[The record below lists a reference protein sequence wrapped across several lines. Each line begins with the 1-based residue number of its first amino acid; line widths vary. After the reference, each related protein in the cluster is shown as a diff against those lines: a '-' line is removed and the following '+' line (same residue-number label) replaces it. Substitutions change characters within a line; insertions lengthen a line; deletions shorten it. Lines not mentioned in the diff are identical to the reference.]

1 MATKLGIYNKALT
14 EHLGER
20 KLASLTEAR
29 EPRRVLDD
37 IWDEGLVK
45 ACLEAGQWK
54 FAKRTLKLT
63 YNPDVTPAFGHKYA
77 FDKPVDFV
85 RLAGVYSDEFCQIPL
100 LQYQEEAGQWF
111 ASLQEIFIEFI
122 SIDNAYGNGLANWPA
137 AFADYVAGNAAL
149 RASPRLQGNS
159 TDKAALKGDVDKL
172 LKAALS
178 KDAMEGPTKFL
189 PEGSW
194 ASARRG
200 NVGPF
205 RDRGGRGSL
214 LG

>member
-1 MATKLGIYNKALT
+1 MATKLGIFNKALT

-20 KLASLTEAR
+20 KLASITEAR
-29 EPRRVLDD
+29 EPARVLGD
-37 IWDEGLVK
+37 IWDNGLVK

-63 YNPDVTPAFGHKYA
+63 YNPDVTPAFGHRYA
-77 FDKPVDFV
+77 FDKPTDFV
-85 RLAGVYSDEFCQIPL
+85 RLVGVYSDEFCRVPL
-100 LQYQEEAGQWF
+100 LQYQEEAGQWY
-111 ASLQEIFIEFI
+111 ASLQDIYIEFV
-122 SIDNAYGNGLANWPA
+122 STDVAYGNNLSNWPES
-137 AFADYVAGNAAL
+137 FADYVAGNAAL
-149 RASPRLQGNS
+149 RASGRIQGNA
-159 TDKAALKGDVDKL
+159 TDKDALKRDVDAL

-200 NVGPF
+200 GVGPS
-205 RDRGGRGSL
+205 RDRGNRGTL
-214 LG
+214 IG